1 MVVPLALPYC
11 CSAQLLSVSLGTVAA
26 EWVLVRK
33 MAEVGKHTV
42 AGSKVALG
50 SSDAGCTELP
60 KVLLH
65 SKHDIR
71 R

>member
-1 MVVPLALPYC
+1 MHKL
-11 CSAQLLSVSLGTVAA
+11 
-26 EWVLVRK
+26 
-33 MAEVGKHTV
+33 AEVGKYTV
-42 AGSKVALG
+42 AGSKVVLG